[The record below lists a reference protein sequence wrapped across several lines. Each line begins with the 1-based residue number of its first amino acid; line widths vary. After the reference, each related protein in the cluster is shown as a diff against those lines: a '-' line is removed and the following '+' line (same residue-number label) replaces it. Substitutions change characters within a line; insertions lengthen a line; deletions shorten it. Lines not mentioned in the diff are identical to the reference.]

1 MADTSSLAHSE
12 PNEVTALLPPDS
24 ASQRGGSKP
33 PSYTA
38 TGHPPPSPALSFSR
52 RSTHQPTPIPPRP
65 IPLRRS
71 PYSTWPIRL
80 TLVSLIFFAF
90 LSTAVLVVTVLNIW
104 LPRSIAPYLPTHRGS
119 RVLPLWFAGIATWL
133 SLSTLTLFW
142 TPSRATRISLKI
154 SLGVAFVDLIVLSTI
169 PEFLHRESV
178 LTILTCTLAIGVIGI
193 CLISNNLIQEA
204 KEEEGKII
212 ENRARNLREAE
223 RRAEILFLA
232 EEQNY
237 WLKQLW
243 RAFKITISFLL
254 VFFTSIILILVTI
267 NLLIRTYDS
276 TYPLPFKNSHLH
288 KIRPLDASYTFRV
301 HLACTGPNTLHQPN
315 NSAYSDALKPGP
327 LHRVPTILYESPSK
341 VSGTEGAEWLLDMRD
356 RGDVGRVCLWDRP
369 GYGFSDSSPDAE
381 IGAIEEALWQA
392 LEKNGEKG
400 PFLLVGEGYGGLLHR
415 IFSARHATRIRGH
428 VYIDAETSHT
438 LFLSSHAHTHST
450 FFRSLL
456 APLGLHRILAL
467 PASVLSKY
475 PSQRDINEGGT
486 RLNRLLSPY
495 LNPLTLATVSQEQSL
510 SHSPSSP
517 SFTTLLASLRYY
529 PNDVPTIVISSTGRM
544 SENKAWRRGQTSLWE
559 EVTGEAGRVR
569 WTQFAW
575 GKDENGNEKNVWG
588 RICADAGDE
597 GRLVCED
604 A

>member
-80 TLVSLIFFAF
+80 TLVTLIFFAF
-90 LSTAVLVVTVLNIW
+90 LSTAVLVFTVLNVW
-104 LPRSIAPYLPTHRGS
+104 LPRLIAPYLPTHRGS

-154 SLGVAFVDLIVLSTI
+154 SLAVAFVDLIVLSTV

-178 LTILTCTLAIGVIGI
+178 LTILTCTLAIGVIAI
-193 CLISNNLIQEA
+193 CLTSNNLVQEA

-243 RAFKITISFLL
+243 RVFKITISFLL

-288 KIRPLDASYTFRV
+288 KIRPQDASYTFRV

-315 NSAYSDALKPGP
+315 NSASSDALKPGP
-327 LHRVPTILYESPSK
+327 VHRVPTILYEAPSK

-400 PFLLVGEGYGGLLHR
+400 PFLLVGEGYGGYVQSILL
-415 IFSARHATRIRGH
+415 
-428 VYIDAETSHT
+428 D
-438 LFLSSHAHTHST
+438 
-450 FFRSLL
+450 
-456 APLGLHRILAL
+456 
-467 PASVLSKY
+467 
-475 PSQRDINEGGT
+475 
-486 RLNRLLSPY
+486 SP
-495 LNPLTLATVSQEQSL
+495 
-510 SHSPSSP
+510 
-517 SFTTLLASLRYY
+517 
-529 PNDVPTIVISSTGRM
+529 
-544 SENKAWRRGQTSLWE
+544 
-559 EVTGEAGRVR
+559 
-569 WTQFAW
+569 
-575 GKDENGNEKNVWG
+575 
-588 RICADAGDE
+588 
-597 GRLVCED
+597 
-604 A
+604 